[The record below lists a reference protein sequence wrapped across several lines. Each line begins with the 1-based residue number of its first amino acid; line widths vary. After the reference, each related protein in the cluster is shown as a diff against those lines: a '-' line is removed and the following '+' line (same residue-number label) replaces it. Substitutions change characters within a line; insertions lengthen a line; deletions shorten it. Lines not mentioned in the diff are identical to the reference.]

1 MKHITLAII
10 ALPALLACG
19 GGSGGSGGLTQPT
32 GSNDTQTD
40 TQTDTRGDT
49 VPPITGDGQP
59 AVTLNIVAENSRSE
73 GAASAPSV
81 VSRSA
86 DIVVPEGFNIQYDQ
100 TYRLSMV
107 HDDSDQDAYLSV
119 CSDYHLANND
129 ELQINYQNCALRTT
143 VKGGEF
149 AGSFTLGSEVDSVA
163 VAIWFLDSSIEP
175 VIIDWVFDQ
184 H

>member
-149 AGSFTLGSEVDSVA
+149 VGSFTLGSEVDSVA